1 MQMRLTNYYKFSPLT
16 TLIIGCLISL
26 LVAWYTY
33 NNHKQKQYTALEIQS
48 KEIVI
53 LIQKRMAAY
62 EQVLK
67 SGIGLFKSSDNVSR
81 NEWRIFS
88 QENKLNENFKG
99 IQGFGYSEIVLPKE
113 KQKYEERIKKEG
125 FADFKIRPEGERE
138 LYTSII
144 YLEPFDERN
153 QRAFGYDM
161 FSEKNRREAMTK
173 AIQSGNATLSGK
185 IKLVQEF
192 DTDVQA
198 GFLMYL
204 PLYKKGFKLDT
215 AQDRTLA
222 IQGFVYAAFRANDLM
237 NGILANAYTGI
248 DFEIYDGNLASEE
261 NLIYD
266 SNPQHDVIQAYKKIN
281 ITINGYN
288 WTLVF
293 KQYASLVNE
302 NFYMI
307 FLIPSFILLLS
318 LLLYLLLNSLI
329 KTKENALE
337 IAKNLTQELSNS
349 EERLRFSLEGS
360 GDGLWDWNIK
370 TDEVY
375 FSKRW
380 KEMLG
385 FKEDE
390 IENSLDEW
398 KNRIHPKDIEKVYAD
413 ITKHLEGKSHAYR
426 NEHRVKCKDGSYKW
440 ILDRGMIVSRDADG
454 LAERMVGSHSDI
466 SKSKEYQHK
475 IEKYLDII
483 DINVI
488 YSTTDLKGTIT
499 YASQAFCD
507 ISSYTKEELIGNN
520 HRLIRH
526 PEMPDTIYKELWE
539 TIKAGE
545 IWEGEIKNKR
555 KDGGFYW
562 VKTKVAPEY
571 DAEKNIVAYSSIRH
585 DITSQKAKED
595 FMANMSHELRT
606 PLNAIIGFSS
616 ILNKKQTDAEHQEL
630 SSIINKSAA
639 SLLVLINDILDL
651 AKIKSSHFS
660 IDPYEFD
667 AYTEFKNFSHQFEGL
682 CNTKV
687 LNYKVNLDD
696 ALQGI
701 FFGDWKRISQIILN
715 LTSNAIKF
723 TPDNGTINVSG
734 DYKDGLFIL
743 SVSDNGIGMNKETQD
758 KVFEPFTQADGSTT
772 RKYGGTGLGLSIT
785 QDLVTLMNGKIE
797 LESLEGVGTTFKV
810 TLPLEKLHEELED
823 SQSQSSQEDTD
834 DSLIGH
840 ILIVEDN
847 KTNQMLVKILIE
859 DFGLTCDIAN
869 DGLEAVAIYQPQK
882 HQVVLMDENMPNMNG
897 IEAMLTI
904 REKYKEK
911 TTPIIALTA
920 NAMQG
925 DRERFLNLGMDG
937 YISKPIDEK
946 QLYETLKEFL

>member
-1 MQMRLTNYYKFSPLT
+1 MSVPFANLYKFSPLMS
-16 TLIIGCLISL
+16 LILGIFISI
-26 LVAWYTY
+26 LVAFYTY
-33 NNHKQKQYTALEIQS
+33 DEHKNKENASLEIQS
-48 KEIVI
+48 NEIVI

-67 SGIGLFKSSDNVSR
+67 SGIGFFKASDHISR
-81 NEWRIFS
+81 DEWRIFS
-88 QENKLNENFKG
+88 QEHKLNENFKG
-99 IQGFGYSEIVLPKE
+99 IQGFGYSEVVLPQD
-113 KQKYEERIKKEG
+113 KQKHEERIRNEG
-125 FADFKIRPEGERE
+125 FSNFKIHPAGPRE

-153 QRAFGYDM
+153 TRAFGYDM
-161 FSEKNRREAMTK
+161 FSEKTRREAMLK
-173 AIQSGNATLSGK
+173 AMETGNAILSGK
-185 IKLVQEF
+185 ITLVQEF
-192 DTDVQA
+192 DTDIQA
-198 GFLMYL
+198 GFLMYV
-204 PLYKKGFKLDT
+204 PLYKKGFNHDT
-215 AQDRTLA
+215 PENRTLA
-222 IQGFVYAAFRANDLM
+222 IQGFVYAPFRANDFM
-237 NGILANAYTGI
+237 YGILGSGYKDI
-248 DFEIYDGNLASEE
+248 DFKIYDGNLEKEE
-261 NLIYD
+261 NLLYT
-266 SNPQHDVIQAYKKIN
+266 SNANNHSTQAYKTIN
-281 ITINGYN
+281 LTINGHI
-288 WTLVF
+288 WTLIF
-293 KQYASLVNE
+293 RHNKTFVNE
-302 NFYMI
+302 SFYMV
-307 FLIPSFILLLS
+307 FLLPSFILILTF
-318 LLLYLLLNSLI
+318 LLYLLLNSLI

-337 IAKNLTQELSNS
+337 IAKKATQELSTS
-349 EERLRFSLEGS
+349 EERLRFSLEGT
-360 GDGLWDWNIK
+360 GDGLWDWNLK
-370 TDEVY
+370 TNEVY

-385 FKEDE
+385 FQDNE
-390 IENSLDEW
+390 IKGNLDEW
-398 KNRIHPKDIEKVYAD
+398 KNRVHPQDLEKVYSD
-413 ITKHLEGKSHAYR
+413 IKEHLEGKSDAYR

-454 LAERMVGSHSDI
+454 VAERMVGSHSDI
-466 SKSKEYQHK
+466 SQSKEYQHK

-488 YSTTDLKGTIT
+488 YSTTDLNGTIT

-507 ISSYTKEELIGNN
+507 VSSYTKEELIGNT

-526 PEMPDTIYKELWE
+526 PEMPSTIYKELWE
-539 TIKAGE
+539 TIKAGKV
-545 IWEGEIKNKR
+545 WEGEIKNKR

-562 VKTKVAPEY
+562 VKTIVAPEY
-571 DAEKNIVAYSSIRH
+571 DAEKNIVGYSSIRH
-585 DITSQKAKED
+585 NITSQKAKED

-630 SSIINKSAA
+630 SNIINKSAT
-639 SLLVLINDILDL
+639 SLLGLINDILDL
-651 AKIKSSHFS
+651 AKIKNSHFS
-660 IDPYEFD
+660 IDPYEFN
-667 AYTEFKNFSHQFEGL
+667 AYTEFKDFSHQLEGL
-682 CNTKV
+682 CYTKV

-723 TPDNGTINVSG
+723 TPDNGTINVGG
-734 DYKDGLFIL
+734 DYKDGLFII

-797 LESLEGVGTTFKV
+797 LESSEGVGTTFKV
-810 TLPLEKLHEELED
+810 TLPLEKLHQELED
-823 SQSQSSQEDTD
+823 SQSQLSEENTEDNL
-834 DSLIGH
+834 SGH

-847 KTNQMLVKILIE
+847 KTNQMLVKMLIE
-859 DFGLTCDIAN
+859 EFGLTCDIAN

-904 REKYKEK
+904 KEKYKEK
-911 TTPIIALTA
+911 TTPIIAFTA

-937 YISKPIDEK
+937 YVSKPIKEK
-946 QLYETLKEFL
+946 QLYEALKEFL